1 MKKSILIPIL
11 LVFIFSCSPDEET
24 QAPTNSFQT
33 TTPEKVA
40 VQYTLTVTSANGG
53 SVTDGGTFDDGTEL
67 TITATPNEGYEF
79 VGWEGNDSSNSSLE
93 VELYKDSLADATEV
107 EKIVTVVLEQADQ
120 IKLTGAG
127 VKILL
132 NYMEITQ

>member
-24 QAPTNSFQT
+24 QAPTNSVQT

-53 SVTDGGTFDDGTEL
+53 SVTDGGTYDDGTEL

-79 VGWEGNDSSNSSLE
+79 VGWEGNDSSNSSLTITLNSNQTVQPIFQIIQYTLSVSSTE
-93 VELYKDSLADATEV
+93 GGSVSSEGATYDLSL
-107 EKIVTVVLEQADQ
+107 IH
-120 IKLTGAG
+120 I
-127 VKILL
+127 
-132 NYMEITQ
+132 

>member
-1 MKKSILIPIL
+1 MADSFISRSGNATGTIYTVPTADQNSQPPILPTTALVKSIKL
-11 LVFIFSCSPDEET
+11 SNQSGG
-24 QAPTNSFQT
+24 A
-33 TTPEKVA
+33 VA
-40 VQYTLTVTSANGG
+40 TTVTM
-53 SVTDGGTFDDGTEL
+53 L
-67 TITATPNEGYEF
+67 
-79 VGWEGNDSSNSSLE
+79 DSSNSSLE

>member
-1 MKKSILIPIL
+1 MNLQQGRGSLADLFKSSTLTGTGS
-11 LVFIFSCSPDEET
+11 VYT
-24 QAPTNSFQT
+24 VPTADQNSQPPVLPT
-33 TTPEKVA
+33 TTIVKSFYLSNQSGGAVA
-40 VQYTLTVTSANGG
+40 TTVTM
-53 SVTDGGTFDDGTEL
+53 L
-67 TITATPNEGYEF
+67 
-79 VGWEGNDSSNSSLE
+79 DSSNSSLE

>member
-1 MKKSILIPIL
+1 M
-11 LVFIFSCSPDEET
+11 V
-24 QAPTNSFQT
+24 
-33 TTPEKVA
+33 
-40 VQYTLTVTSANGG
+40 
-53 SVTDGGTFDDGTEL
+53 
-67 TITATPNEGYEF
+67 
-79 VGWEGNDSSNSSLE
+79 DSSNSSLE